1 MNTLR
6 PTRPRDLTWLVAI
19 AAALW
24 GTDAIF
30 RLPLAQGTSA
40 STVVFA
46 EHAILTIVLIPFLP
60 AAWRAFRRADPAAR
74 WAVIAI
80 GAGASAIATMLFT
93 LAFRSGDP
101 ITPVVMQKLQP
112 VLAMVGAA
120 FLLRERLRLRFAWFA
135 IPALVGFWLL
145 AFPDPIHISVN
156 RLQVALLA
164 LGAAALWA
172 GGTVLG
178 RLVSTTFTPTELTTL
193 RFSIGLPTSAIV
205 VAVTGSPWWVPD
217 LRSTGGVLALALV
230 VGLLAMLLYYRG
242 LRQTPASRATL
253 AELAFPLTAALVGIG
268 WFDHVLN
275 AGQWIGAG
283 LVVITVT
290 ALAWHESTSRM
301 PAVAADQPQ
310 RLVTTGARP
319 DH

>member
-1 MNTLR
+1 MAL
-6 PTRPRDLTWLVAI
+6 

-30 RLPLAQGTSA
+30 RLPLAQETSA
-40 STVVFA
+40 ATVVFA
-46 EHAILTIVLIPFLP
+46 EHAILTLVLIPFLP
-60 AAWRAFRRADPAAR
+60 AAWRAFRSADPAAR
-74 WAVIAI
+74 WAVVAI

-120 FLLRERLRLRFAWFA
+120 FLLRERLRPRFAWFA
-135 IPALVGFWLL
+135 VPALVGFWLL
-145 AFPDPIHISVN
+145 AFPDPIHVSVS

-193 RFSIGLPTSAIV
+193 RFAIGLPASAMV
-205 VAVTGSPWWVPD
+205 VAATGSPWWVPD
-217 LRSTGGVLALALV
+217 LRSTGAVVALALV

-242 LRQTPASRATL
+242 LRRTPASRATL

-290 ALAWHESTSRM
+290 ALAWHESTSGR
-301 PAVAADQPQ
+301 PAVAADEPQ
-310 RLVTTGARP
+310 VLMTAGGRP
-319 DH
+319 GR